1 MALQSTRQHPAARLP
16 SENIL
21 VVNRN
26 TLLGKE
32 SWQGLKLGD
41 CHEYMELINK
51 NKEFLPRPHMET
63 NPRYKQIIPYLIFK
77 HDDRYFLMQRQSQ
90 ASEQRLKNK
99 YSLGIGGHIRQ
110 EDLIDSASI
119 FDWAKREFH
128 EEVEYRGHLTIK
140 PLGVLNDDS
149 NDVGK
154 VHIGLVLLLEGDSPA
169 IRVKSELKSGI
180 LLTHK
185 ECTAYFDAMENWSQ
199 LVFKELE

>member
-1 MALQSTRQHPAARLP
+1 MALQNIKQHPAARLP

-21 VVNRN
+21 VVPRN
-26 TLLGKE
+26 ILLGTHA
-32 SWQGLKLGD
+32 WQGLKPGD
-41 CHEYMELINK
+41 CQEYMALIN
-51 NKEFLPRPHMET
+51 NHKEFLPRPHMET
-63 NPRYKQIIPYLIFK
+63 DPRYKQIIPYLIFK
-77 HDDRYFLMQRQSQ
+77 HGDRYFLMQRQSQ

-99 YSLGIGGHIRQ
+99 YSLGIGGHVRQ
-110 EDLIDSASI
+110 EDLSGNATI

-128 EEVEYRGHLTIK
+128 EEVEYRGNLQIK

-154 VHIGLVLLLEGDSPA
+154 VHIGLVLLVEGDSPA

-185 ECTAYFDAMENWSQ
+185 ECTAYFDAMENWTQ
-199 LVFKELE
+199 IVFKYLS